1 MQTFADLLS
10 ARRDIRNDVG
20 TSGNL
25 RFGNKPKLAIP
36 GERPLTLPSEFSG
49 LVTVLQPGS
58 SSSDLEPSLRP
69 AARITLLYEPTFV
82 APLKPPT
89 AEELTRLGHDPSGFR
104 NENAR
109 CACLAVQFRGPD
121 GETIY
126 GVGRLVALENGIRMG
141 KTAVLAIEDLWSADF
156 DVVISSIVELLRD
169 ANESVNAGP
178 EPQAKKWQTVVA
190 LLGGADDPT
199 RLPVGWRRELSLVAG
214 LYGVTLD
221 IRPNPE
227 SARATIGD
235 SKVRCAGLPGRA
247 AYAQSWVSSPG
258 QPHRCAT
265 AWVQRTTPT
274 AHRWEPPRAASGG

>member
-190 LLGGADDPT
+190 LLGGAEIRPDSPCPDRAWCRT
-199 RLPVGWRRELSLVAG
+199 FRRSSCRHAPMMLFHSPAELSASAALLAG
-214 LYGVTLD
+214 T
-221 IRPNPE
+221 
-227 SARATIGD
+227 
-235 SKVRCAGLPGRA
+235 GLRSHPDQLEHPGEEHDH
-247 AYAQSWVSSPG
+247 WN
-258 QPHRCAT
+258 
-265 AWVQRTTPT
+265 
-274 AHRWEPPRAASGG
+274 SG